1 MVSLESSKFREK
13 GFLPLLISSLI
24 IMIVIGVQ
32 YYMSIKE
39 DEQEARKLVN
49 RELKIVEQSI
59 VAKFIEAE
67 FSMDDLH
74 DAVVDELKFPDRML
88 EITNKIVK
96 DNDFLKAAAVGFVP
110 NYYPQKGYWYEPRSI
125 VKDGVIVNEIS
136 SDGSHDYFRMKWYE
150 NALATM
156 SRTPLTSHLSP
167 VASILWTDPYID
179 HSQNNSYVM
188 SLSLP
193 VYHNKAVAAVLCI
206 DVELKRLRQLLKDSE
221 PYPGSIC
228 ELISSDGDLLVSSD
242 DYDEKVAYF
251 TDSKAIC
258 KGGMTVRLSCP
269 KNEIYGDTQL
279 MNIITFCLL
288 LIGMALLSFIVHHAH
303 TTITKLHA
311 ARQQRQMIER
321 EMHIAHDIQMK
332 ILRGDFPS
340 ELCATLVPM
349 REVGGDLYDF
359 YQDDQTLYFIIGD
372 VSGKG
377 IPAAMMMG
385 ATTTLF
391 RMAARHCS
399 TPAMIISEINQ
410 VLSERNPGLMFITA
424 FVGKIDMQHGL
435 LTYCNAGHNP
445 PVINGILLD
454 TDPDIPI
461 GYDHDYSYRQYGA
474 LFPEGSRLVLYTDG
488 ITESRNKER
497 KMMGVHRLMEIV
509 AKYQKETPQVMT
521 ERILADAQQYAQG
534 TEQVDDITLMC
545 IANNTPQII
554 PSLVITNEIE
564 ELQRVKQLL
573 REYCDCLLPTLNSP
587 RKDTLSKRES
597 STRSSFTRK
606 VLLAVEEAVVN
617 IINYAYPKG
626 HMGRIDIDIQ
636 GTPATGGTQKGDI
649 TIRLAD
655 YGEYFDPNKR
665 KAIDVTQ
672 KVDEREVGGLGIY
685 LYQQLMDTVIYERT
699 DDGRNVLTMTKLID
713 S

>member
-39 DEQEARKLVN
+39 DEHEARKLVN

-136 SDGSHDYFRMKWYE
+136 SDGSHDYFRMEWYE
-150 NALATM
+150 NALATT

-167 VASILWTDPYID
+167 VTSNLWTDPYID

-626 HMGRIDIDIQ
+626 HIGRIDIDIQ

-699 DDGRNVLTMTKLID
+699 DDGRNVLTMTKNID

>member
-1 MVSLESSKFREK
+1 
-13 GFLPLLISSLI
+13 
-24 IMIVIGVQ
+24 
-32 YYMSIKE
+32 MSIKE

-74 DAVVDELKFPDRML
+74 DAVADELKFPDRML

-136 SDGSHDYFRMKWYE
+136 SDGSHDYFRMEWYE
-150 NALATM
+150 NALATT

-167 VASILWTDPYID
+167 VTSNLWTEPYID

-206 DVELKRLRQLLKDSE
+206 DVELKRLRQLLRDSE

-391 RMAARHCS
+391 RMTARHCS

-636 GTPATGGTQKGDI
+636 GTPATGGTQKGGI

-699 DDGRNVLTMTKLID
+699 DDGRNVLTMTKNID

>member
-74 DAVVDELKFPDRML
+74 DAVVDELKFPNRML

-136 SDGSHDYFRMKWYE
+136 SDGSHDYFRMEWYE
-150 NALATM
+150 NALATT

-167 VASILWTDPYID
+167 VTSNLWTDPYID

-474 LFPEGSRLVLYTDG
+474 LFPEGARLVLYTDG

>member
-74 DAVVDELKFPDRML
+74 DAVADELKFPDRML

-136 SDGSHDYFRMKWYE
+136 SDGSHDYFRMEWYE
-150 NALATM
+150 NALATT

-167 VASILWTDPYID
+167 VTSNLWTDPYID

-206 DVELKRLRQLLKDSE
+206 DVELKRLRQLLRDSE

-288 LIGMALLSFIVHHAH
+288 LIA
-303 TTITKLHA
+303 
-311 ARQQRQMIER
+311 
-321 EMHIAHDIQMK
+321 
-332 ILRGDFPS
+332 
-340 ELCATLVPM
+340 
-349 REVGGDLYDF
+349 
-359 YQDDQTLYFIIGD
+359 
-372 VSGKG
+372 
-377 IPAAMMMG
+377 
-385 ATTTLF
+385 
-391 RMAARHCS
+391 
-399 TPAMIISEINQ
+399 
-410 VLSERNPGLMFITA
+410 
-424 FVGKIDMQHGL
+424 
-435 LTYCNAGHNP
+435 
-445 PVINGILLD
+445 
-454 TDPDIPI
+454 
-461 GYDHDYSYRQYGA
+461 
-474 LFPEGSRLVLYTDG
+474 
-488 ITESRNKER
+488 
-497 KMMGVHRLMEIV
+497 
-509 AKYQKETPQVMT
+509 
-521 ERILADAQQYAQG
+521 
-534 TEQVDDITLMC
+534 
-545 IANNTPQII
+545 
-554 PSLVITNEIE
+554 
-564 ELQRVKQLL
+564 
-573 REYCDCLLPTLNSP
+573 
-587 RKDTLSKRES
+587 
-597 STRSSFTRK
+597 
-606 VLLAVEEAVVN
+606 AVV
-617 IINYAYPKG
+617 YRSPCPYY
-626 HMGRIDIDIQ
+626 HHQ
-636 GTPATGGTQKGDI
+636 
-649 TIRLAD
+649 
-655 YGEYFDPNKR
+655 
-665 KAIDVTQ
+665 VT
-672 KVDEREVGGLGIY
+672 RCPSAA
-685 LYQQLMDTVIYERT
+685 T
-699 DDGRNVLTMTKLID
+699 DD
-713 S
+713 

>member
-1 MVSLESSKFREK
+1 M
-13 GFLPLLISSLI
+13 LISSLI

-74 DAVVDELKFPDRML
+74 DAVADELKFPDRML

-150 NALATM
+150 NALATT

-167 VASILWTDPYID
+167 VTSDLWTDPYID

-445 PVINGILLD
+445 PVINGVLLD

-521 ERILADAQQYAQG
+521 ERILADAQQYAKG

-636 GTPATGGTQKGDI
+636 GTPATGGTGDI

-699 DDGRNVLTMTKLID
+699 DDGRNVLTMTKNID

>member
-74 DAVVDELKFPDRML
+74 DAVADELKFPDRML

-150 NALATM
+150 NALATT

-167 VASILWTDPYID
+167 VTSDLWTDPYID

-445 PVINGILLD
+445 PVINGVLLD

-521 ERILADAQQYAQG
+521 ERILADAQQYAKG

-636 GTPATGGTQKGDI
+636 GTPATGGTGDI

-699 DDGRNVLTMTKLID
+699 DDGRNVLTMTKNID